1 MDNQE
6 NKNNTP
12 KYSPIY
18 YDNGEIAYSS
28 DVIELVIND
37 SMQKAE
43 RSLEKSRSTNRYVP
57 GQKKEM
63 VVLSEQE
70 KIVQEIKDRGDYNW
84 IISVV
89 LSRNELDPMRVL
101 RTQMFTKVPGGST
114 IDIMMRHINDVFRNT
129 SSNYVDRARAK
140 DYIKLLE
147 DLGKKYTPP
156 VVGPAANLNVAVA
169 VQTGGEK
176 PEAKA
181 QVIDVPVKG
190 LKRVKDTEAVEQ

>member
-6 NKNNTP
+6 KNNNTP

-43 RSLEKSRSTNRYVP
+43 RSLEKSRSTSRYVP
-57 GQKKEM
+57 GQKKEV

-114 IDIMMRHINDVFRNT
+114 IDIMMKHINDVFRNT

-147 DLGKKYTPP
+147 DLGKKYVPP
-156 VVGPAANLNVAVA
+156 VPSTVIFNTVNPNSPEPTK
-169 VQTGGEK
+169 VQKNDT
-176 PEAKA
+176 
-181 QVIDVPVKG
+181 PVKG

>member
-6 NKNNTP
+6 KNNNTP

-43 RSLEKSRSTNRYVP
+43 RSLEKSRSTSRYVP
-57 GQKKEM
+57 GQKKEV

-147 DLGKKYTPP
+147 DLGKKYVPP
-156 VVGPAANLNVAVA
+156 VPSTVIFNTVNPNSPEPTK
-169 VQTGGEK
+169 VQKNDT
-176 PEAKA
+176 
-181 QVIDVPVKG
+181 PVKG

>member
-6 NKNNTP
+6 KNNSTP

-43 RSLEKSRSTNRYVP
+43 RSLEKSRSTSRYVP
-57 GQKKEM
+57 GQKKEV

-114 IDIMMRHINDVFRNT
+114 IDIMMKHINDVFRNT

-147 DLGKKYTPP
+147 DLGKKYVPP
-156 VVGPAANLNVAVA
+156 VPSTVIFNTVNPNSPEPTK
-169 VQTGGEK
+169 VQKNDT
-176 PEAKA
+176 
-181 QVIDVPVKG
+181 PVKG

>member
-6 NKNNTP
+6 KNNNTP

-43 RSLEKSRSTNRYVP
+43 RSLEKSRSTSRYVP
-57 GQKKEM
+57 GQKKEV

-147 DLGKKYTPP
+147 DLGKKYVPP
-156 VVGPAANLNVAVA
+156 VPSTVIFNNVNPNSPEPTK
-169 VQTGGEK
+169 VQKNDT
-176 PEAKA
+176 
-181 QVIDVPVKG
+181 PVKG
-190 LKRVKDTEAVEQ
+190 LKRVKDIETVEQ

>member
-6 NKNNTP
+6 KNNNTP

-43 RSLEKSRSTNRYVP
+43 RSLEKSRSTSRYVP
-57 GQKKEM
+57 GQKKEV

-114 IDIMMRHINDVFRNT
+114 IDIMMKHINDVFRNT

-147 DLGKKYTPP
+147 DLGKKYVPP
-156 VVGPAANLNVAVA
+156 VPSTVIFNTVNPNSREPTK
-169 VQTGGEK
+169 VQKNDT
-176 PEAKA
+176 
-181 QVIDVPVKG
+181 PVKG

>member
-6 NKNNTP
+6 KNNNTP

-43 RSLEKSRSTNRYVP
+43 RSLEKSRSTSRYVP
-57 GQKKEM
+57 GQKKEV

-147 DLGKKYTPP
+147 DLGKKYVPP
-156 VVGPAANLNVAVA
+156 VPSTVIFNNVNPNSPEPTK
-169 VQTGGEK
+169 VQKNDT
-176 PEAKA
+176 
-181 QVIDVPVKG
+181 PVKG

>member
-6 NKNNTP
+6 KNNNTP

-28 DVIELVIND
+28 DIIELVIND

-43 RSLEKSRSTNRYVP
+43 RSLEKSRSTSRYVP
-57 GQKKEM
+57 GQKKEV

-114 IDIMMRHINDVFRNT
+114 IDIMMKHINDVFRNT

-147 DLGKKYTPP
+147 DLGKKYVPP
-156 VVGPAANLNVAVA
+156 VPSTVIFNTVNPNSPEPTK
-169 VQTGGEK
+169 VQKNNT
-176 PEAKA
+176 
-181 QVIDVPVKG
+181 PVKG
-190 LKRVKDTEAVEQ
+190 LKRVKDAEAVEQ